1 MQPIIP
7 AELNDM
13 YGLPKPNDQPLTDED
28 ENMELKDNY
37 LDTNHLIW
45 FYIHFWCLETSIPMI
60 CVLVKPIINWP
71 ILILISY

>member
-37 LDTNHLIW
+37 LDTNHLI
-45 FYIHFWCLETSIPMI
+45 
-60 CVLVKPIINWP
+60 
-71 ILILISY
+71 